1 MITSLAITALAFLGI
16 RILVILINT
25 GFYFRSSGKL
35 YRGTQM
41 ISILVPARNEEVH
54 LPRLLDDL
62 LGQDYKD
69 YEVWVCDDHST
80 DRTPAI
86 LEDYSKRHPHI
97 RWFPATTL
105 KEGWTG
111 KNAACY
117 QLAQKAGGSILL
129 FLDADM
135 RISGD
140 ILIRLS
146 GYLEEKR
153 LKLLSVFPKQLM
165 ESTGEKATVPVMNWI
180 LLSLLPLPMVY
191 YSPRRSFAAANG
203 QFMMFQAP
211 TYHKLQPHAI
221 LRFSPV
227 EDIGIMKLYK
237 KEHYRCTTL
246 LGDDRV
252 SCRMYTG
259 YREAIEGFSKN
270 VLHFFSESRLWLF
283 FFVLFSTFGLPVIA
297 LWSVPVFLIALGAA
311 LLGRMLISRI
321 SNQPVI
327 RNLWMIPWQHV
338 SFLHMV
344 WTALKHK
351 SQGSLQWKGRQIK
364 LT

>member
-1 MITSLAITALAFLGI
+1 MITSLAIIALAFLGI
-16 RILVILINT
+16 RILVILINA
-25 GFYFRSSGKL
+25 GFYFRTFGKFHK
-35 YRGTQM
+35 GTQM

-62 LGQDYKD
+62 LAQDFD
-69 YEVWVCDDHST
+69 NYEVWICDDHST
-80 DRTPAI
+80 DRTPVV
-86 LEDYSKRHPHI
+86 LEEYSKRHPHI
-97 RWFPATTL
+97 RWFRADPL

-111 KNAACY
+111 KNAACH
-117 QLAQKAGGSILL
+117 QLAQRAGGPILL

-146 GYLEEKR
+146 GYLEGKG

-165 ESTGEKATVPVMNWI
+165 ESSGERASVPVMNWI
-180 LLSLLPLPMVY
+180 LLNLLPLPMVY
-191 YSPRRSFAAANG
+191 YSARSSFAAANG
-203 QFMMFQAP
+203 QFMMFQAL
-211 TYHKLQPHAI
+211 TYHKLQPHAV

-246 LGDDRV
+246 LGDDRIR
-252 SCRMYTG
+252 CRMYSG

-270 VLHFFSESRLWLF
+270 VLHFFSDSRLWLF
-283 FFVLFSTFGLPVIA
+283 FFVMFSTFGLLFIA
-297 LWSVPVFLIALGAA
+297 LWSIPVFLWSLGAA
-311 LLGRMLISRI
+311 LLGRMLISGI
-321 SNQPVI
+321 SHQPVF
-327 RNLWMIPWQHV
+327 RNLWMIPCQHW

-344 WTALKHK
+344 WTALKNK
-351 SQGSLQWKGRQIK
+351 SKGTLQWKGRQIE
-364 LT
+364 LI

>member
-1 MITSLAITALAFLGI
+1 MIAALAIIALAFLGI
-16 RILVILINT
+16 RILVILINA
-25 GFYFRSSGKL
+25 GFYFRTSGKSCK
-35 YRGTQM
+35 GTQM
-41 ISILVPARNEEVH
+41 ISVLVPARNEEVH

-62 LGQDYKD
+62 LAQEYEN
-69 YEVWVCDDHST
+69 YEVWICDDHST
-80 DRTPAI
+80 DRTPAV

-97 RWFPATTL
+97 HWFLAASL

-111 KNAACY
+111 KNAACH
-117 QLAQKAGGSILL
+117 QLAQKAVGSILL

-146 GYLEEKR
+146 GYMEKKR

-165 ESTGEKATVPVMNWI
+165 ESKGERATVPVMNWI

-191 YSPRRSFAAANG
+191 YSPRPSFAAANG
-203 QFMMFQAP
+203 QFMMFHAP

-221 LRFSPV
+221 LRISPV

-246 LGDDRV
+246 LGDGRV
-252 SCRMYTG
+252 SCRMYSG

-270 VLHFFSESRLWLF
+270 VLHFFSDSRLWLF
-283 FFVLFSTFGLPVIA
+283 FFVLFTTFGLLFIA

-311 LLGRMLISRI
+311 LLSRVLISRI
-321 SNQPVI
+321 SNQPVF
-327 RNLWMIPWQHV
+327 RNLWMIPCQHGG
-338 SFLHMV
+338 FLHMV
-344 WTALKHK
+344 RTAFKNK
-351 SQGSLQWKGRQIK
+351 SKGTLEWKGRQIK

>member
-1 MITSLAITALAFLGI
+1 
-16 RILVILINT
+16 VVLINA
-25 GFYFRSSGKL
+25 GFYFRTSRKF
-35 YRGTQM
+35 YKGTQM

-62 LGQDYKD
+62 LVQDFQN
-69 YEVWVCDDHST
+69 YEVWICDDHST
-80 DRTPAI
+80 DRTSAV
-86 LEDYSKRHPHI
+86 LEDYSKLHPNIH
-97 RWFPATTL
+97 WFRAASL

-111 KNAACY
+111 KNAACH
-117 QLAQKAGGSILL
+117 QLAQKAGGTILL

-140 ILIRLS
+140 ILNRLS
-146 GYLEEKR
+146 GYLKKKR
-153 LKLLSVFPKQLM
+153 LKLLSVFPKQQM
-165 ESTGEKATVPVMNWI
+165 ESTGERATVPVMNWI

-191 YSPRRSFAAANG
+191 YSPRSSFAAANG

-221 LRFSPV
+221 LRSSPV

-237 KEHYRCTTL
+237 KEHYRCITL
-246 LGDDRV
+246 LGDERV
-252 SCRMYTG
+252 RCRMYAG

-270 VLHFFSESRLWLF
+270 VLHFFSGSRLWLF
-283 FFVLFSTFGLPVIA
+283 FFVLFTTFGLMFIA
-297 LWSVPVFLIALGAA
+297 LWSRPIFLWSLGVA
-311 LLGRMLISRI
+311 LLGRILISRI
-321 SNQPVI
+321 SNQPVF
-327 RNLWMIPWQHV
+327 RNLWMIPLHHG

-344 WTALKHK
+344 RTALKHK
-351 SQGSLQWKGRQIK
+351 SKGTLQWKGRQIK